1 MAHWL
6 MKTEPEDYSWERL
19 VADGETE
26 WSGVRNHQAAANMR
40 AMKLGE
46 RVFFY
51 RSMVSPA
58 IVGVMAI
65 SAEAYPAADD
75 PTGKFVRVK
84 VKPVRPVKTRGIT
97 EGDQG
102 RSALRR
108 LTLVRQSRLS
118 VVPVG
123 DAHWR
128 DLCEMGGHRT
138 RSNAK
143 GALRRSASSPGI
155 ASERGLRRP
164 GCGLGSIPAGGS
176 PPLGREV
183 VGTELRLPEVELP
196 GWPARRAGRWSAAR
210 RA

>member
-19 VADGETE
+19 MAEGETE

-51 RSMVSPA
+51 RSMVEPA

-65 SAEAYPAADD
+65 STEAYPAEDD

-84 VKPVRPVKTRGIT
+84 VKPVGPVAR
-97 EGDQG
+97 EVP
-102 RSALRR
+102 LRTIKADPR
-108 LTLVRQSRLS
+108 FADLTLVRQSRLS

-123 DAHWR
+123 DAHWQM
-128 DLCEMGGHRT
+128 LCEM
-138 RSNAK
+138 A
-143 GALRRSASSPGI
+143 GI
-155 ASERGLRRP
+155 TP
-164 GCGLGSIPAGGS
+164 D
-176 PPLGREV
+176 
-183 VGTELRLPEVELP
+183 
-196 GWPARRAGRWSAAR
+196 
-210 RA
+210 

>member
-19 VADGETE
+19 VVDGETE

-46 RVFFY
+46 RAFFY
-51 RSMVSPA
+51 RSMVEPA

-75 PTGKFVRVK
+75 PTGKFVCVK
-84 VKPVRPVKTRGIT
+84 VEPVGPVVREVPLKAIKADPRFA
-97 EGDQG
+97 D
-102 RSALRR
+102 

-128 DLCEMGGHRT
+128 MLCEM
-138 RSNAK
+138 A
-143 GALRRSASSPGI
+143 GI
-155 ASERGLRRP
+155 AP
-164 GCGLGSIPAGGS
+164 D
-176 PPLGREV
+176 
-183 VGTELRLPEVELP
+183 
-196 GWPARRAGRWSAAR
+196 
-210 RA
+210 